1 MTNLALLMINHY
13 VVRLHI
19 AVHNALAVTK
29 VQRLQQLIDVEAN
42 IVIGE
47 PRVKRAEIGIVHGFE
62 DQTWGLA
69 LVIAHHIQQSDD
81 IGASGEVLKD
91 LDLSLDLLLL
101 DGLENLDDTLLI
113 IDDVDAFEHLGVL
126 SST

>member
-1 MTNLALLMINHY
+1 MTNLALLMVNHDI
-13 VVRLHI
+13 VGLHV
-19 AVHNALAVTK
+19 AVHDAFAVTE
-29 VQRLQQLIDVEAN
+29 VQRLKQLVDVEAN
-42 IVIGE
+42 VVVGE
-47 PRVKRAEIGIVHGFE
+47 PRIECAEIGIIHGFE
-62 DQTWGLA
+62 DQARGLA
-69 LVIAHHIQQSDD
+69 LVIAYDVQQRDD

-91 LDLSLDLLLL
+91 LDLTLDLLLL

>member
-1 MTNLALLMINHY
+1 MVNHD
-13 VVRLHI
+13 VVRLHV
-19 AVHNALAVTK
+19 AVHDALAVAE
-29 VQRLQQLIDVEAN
+29 VQRLQQLVDVEAN

-47 PRVKRAEIGIVHGFE
+47 PRIECAEIGIIHGFE
-62 DQTWGLA
+62 DQTRGLA
-69 LVIAHHIQQSDD
+69 LVVANNIQQRDD
-81 IGASGEVLKD
+81 IRTSGEVLKD

-101 DGLENLDDTLLI
+101 DGLENLYDTLLI

>member
-1 MTNLALLMINHY
+1 MTNLALLMVNHN
-13 VVRLHI
+13 VVRLHV
-19 AVHNALAVTK
+19 AVHDALAVTE
-29 VQRLQQLIDVEAN
+29 VQRLQQLVDVEAN

-47 PRVKRAEIGIVHGFE
+47 SGIKCAEIGIVHGFK

-69 LVIAHHIQQSDD
+69 LIVAHHIQQRDD
-81 IGASGEVLKD
+81 IRATSEVLED

-101 DGLENLDDTLLI
+101 DRLENLDDTFLI
-113 IDDVDAFEHLGVL
+113 VDDVDALEHLGVL